1 MKKTNQVT
9 LTFLKISI
17 LASLFFVTAAP
28 SIITGN
34 TGPTS
39 ASTMTANKYADHT
52 KVGKGD
58 LIEGV
63 VNDMKVKV
71 VNERRMLAINP
82 SILKDKIKQDMIL
95 KEEVEDPCENILKG
109 LYMEG
114 GGHACVT
121 QDKTQEKIRRLNGL
135 KKPKLKQRYER

>member
-1 MKKTNQVT
+1 MIKTNQVT

-52 KVGKGD
+52 KVGKED
-58 LIEGV
+58 LKEGV

-71 VNERRMLAINP
+71 VNERGMLANNP
-82 SILKDKIKQDMIL
+82 SILKDKIKKDMIL
-95 KEEVEDPCENILKG
+95 KEEVVEDPCEEEAEQGQG
-109 LYMEG
+109 LVPITELTD
-114 GGHACVT
+114 HELLPEADLC
-121 QDKTQEKIRRLNGL
+121 L
-135 KKPKLKQRYER
+135 